1 MSHFVDEPIPRH
13 RPLPMKRKADSEA
26 PVALTAEAVAAA
38 REKADTRLSTVWAQS
53 TAAQGPERP
62 VGNNFGD
69 AEDERTVFVTRER
82 YRELISG
89 AAEATSPPPPEPR
102 EQTVPVAEPDG
113 GPDTWG
119 NWRRLLDATSGRAYY
134 HDATTNVVCW
144 ERPAGWGTAV
154 PRGGWWYTDL
164 QGVKQGPFSQLQLS
178 AWRGVLSMNLSVWW
192 QEDAAT
198 SDMETAKLPLAHVT
212 GDLQLLQLVRSGQ
225 LSLPANATACQAEAM
240 LAAAEASQDEAGS
253 AAVAAPAA
261 SSFADE
267 LAQAALEG
275 LPADVRARVLAGD
288 TGEAPTYDSGAA
300 HAPYE
305 MRGVMNKRTGRVTL
319 APDVDYEAAI
329 ADKKGAPREYVTA
342 QLAHHMDVGTLNEWL
357 EQRSMH
363 QQAQKPLPPA
373 VWQALK
379 QRRLEKKRKGNAWLR
394 D

>member
-1 MSHFVDEPIPRH
+1 
-13 RPLPMKRKADSEA
+13 MKRKADSEA

-38 REKADTRLSTVWAQS
+38 REKADARLSTVWAQS

-69 AEDERTVFVTRER
+69 AEVERTVFVTRER
-82 YRELISG
+82 YRELNSG
-89 AAEATSPPPPEPR
+89 AAEAPYPPPEPR
-102 EQTVPVAEPDG
+102 EQTVVPVAEADG

-134 HDATTNVVCW
+134 HDASTSVVCW

-164 QGVKQGPFSQLQLS
+164 QDVKQGPFSQLQLS

-198 SDMETAKLPLAHVT
+198 SDMEAAKLPLAHVT
-212 GDLQLLQLVRSGQ
+212 GDMQLLQLVQSGQ

-240 LAAAEASQDEAGS
+240 LAAAEAAADAHGDAWWAQQQQAAQDEAGS

-288 TGEAPTYDSGAA
+288 TGEAPTCDSGTA

-379 QRRLEKKRKGNAWLR
+379 QRRLEKKRQGNAWLR